1 MSLSKVFLTSSVD
14 AFAFKIRVSPHRLY
28 PEAFSFNDIGVLI
41 YSATKLFIKLEEIL
55 CTNMVSSSE
64 INLI

>member
-1 MSLSKVFLTSSVD
+1 MNLHSKSAFHHTAFL
-14 AFAFKIRVSPHRLY
+14 